1 MDTAPL
7 TTTFGGYRHREGD
20 IGFAVQN
27 RADDLTSI
35 AIMKHVEGMRSRTQ
49 DLLHQRRLRGDT
61 LQGMQELAQ
70 SGDLYIQCSKL
81 HPTCAPDL
89 SHDGSFGVG
98 KGRIQEPGRLLLE
111 ETHHH
116 IPRFDMQGAQER
128 GCKLTFE
135 IGIPDPF
142 PSYTLIKV
150 KLAQDRA
157 VGE

>member
-1 MDTAPL
+1 MQS
-7 TTTFGGYRHREGD
+7 GYGSAYDHVWGLSAQEGD

-35 AIMKHVEGMRSRTQ
+35 AIMKHVEGMRSPNAGSPAP
-49 DLLHQRRLRGDT
+49 RRLRGDT

-70 SGDLYIQCSKL
+70 SSDLYIQCSKL

-128 GCKLTFE
+128 GCKLTF
-135 IGIPDPF
+135 
-142 PSYTLIKV
+142 
-150 KLAQDRA
+150 
-157 VGE
+157 